1 MQCDSLSAVTVFARC
16 NADVDQSALQSLIS
30 RTSKLWNSP
39 VGTRAEDIHKTADD
53 GETMRLR
60 YWTAL
65 LVFGGIAFV
74 VSKQWDS
81 QTQDQ
86 AKLSDTAPSLLLSG
100 NESTDATF
108 GTDDLTT
115 TPVAASADIPTQADN
130 TVTWTHVVDTGD
142 SLSGLLA
149 EAGLDTGASTEVTVA
164 IGSEY
169 DLRLL
174 KPGHNLKLT
183 MSPDGLPRTASL
195 EIEDGTL
202 IFATFG
208 AAPSVQR
215 LAPDLDS
222 IRRAGVTMIESSIY
236 TALDDAGIPTRF
248 ATDLELILAG
258 VFDLRTVLN
267 GGERI
272 RLLWREY
279 RSEGRVVG
287 EPTIDFAQLDLAD
300 GRYEILWPNDD
311 SRRSMIFKDSHLVH
325 TFVQPIHGARLSS
338 AFGLRM
344 HPVHGYM
351 RMHSGVDFAAAQ
363 GAAVETTQSGKIAFM
378 GERSGYGI
386 LVEMKHEGGT
396 STLYAHLSALN
407 EALQVGQRIAAG
419 TEIGRV
425 GSTGTSTAP
434 HLHYEIHIGGRPVS
448 PLADTLLHGPDNST
462 PRAAVSNVLVDSMQ
476 SELDRLL
483 ASRG

>member
-1 MQCDSLSAVTVFARC
+1 
-16 NADVDQSALQSLIS
+16 
-30 RTSKLWNSP
+30 
-39 VGTRAEDIHKTADD
+39 
-53 GETMRLR
+53 MRLR

-65 LVFGGIAFV
+65 LVFGGIVFV
-74 VSKQWDS
+74 VSTQWER
-81 QTQDQ
+81 QPRDQ
-86 AKLSDTAPSLLLSG
+86 AKLSDTAPSLLPSG

-108 GTDDLTT
+108 GTDDVTT
-115 TPVAASADIPTQADN
+115 PPVAARADIPTTADN
-130 TVTWTHVVDTGD
+130 TVTWTQVVDTGD
-142 SLSGLLA
+142 SLLGLLA
-149 EAGLDTGASTEVTVA
+149 EAGLDTGASTEVTGA

-183 MSPDGLPRTASL
+183 MSPDGLPRTATL

-208 AAPSVQR
+208 ATPSVQR
-215 LAPDLDS
+215 LAPNLDS
-222 IRRAGVTMIESSIY
+222 IRRAGETAIESSIY
-236 TALDDAGIPTRF
+236 KALDDAGIPTRF

-258 VFDLRTVLN
+258 VFDLRTVLS

-272 RLLWREY
+272 RLLWREH

-287 EPTIDFAQLDLAD
+287 EPTIDFAQIDLAD
-300 GRYEILWPNDD
+300 GRYELVWPNDT
-311 SRRSMIFKDSHLVH
+311 SRRSMIFKDGHLVQ
-325 TFVQPIHGARLSS
+325 TFVQPIRGARLSS
-338 AFGLRM
+338 AFGPRM

-363 GAAVETTQSGKIAFM
+363 GAVVETTRSGKIAFM
-378 GERSGYGI
+378 GERSGYGR
-386 LVEMKHEGGT
+386 LVEIDHEGGI

-407 EALQVGQRIAAG
+407 EALRVGQRVPAG

-434 HLHYEIHIGGRPVS
+434 HLHYEIHIDGQPVS
-448 PLADTLLHGPDNST
+448 PLADTRLHGPDNSKS
-462 PRAAVSNVLVDSMQ
+462 PAAVSPLLVDSMQ
-476 SELDRLL
+476 RELDRLL